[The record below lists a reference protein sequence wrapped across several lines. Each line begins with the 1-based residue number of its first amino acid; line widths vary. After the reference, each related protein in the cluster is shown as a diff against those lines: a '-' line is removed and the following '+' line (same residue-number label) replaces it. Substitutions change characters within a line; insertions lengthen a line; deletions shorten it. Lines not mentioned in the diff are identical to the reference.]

1 LGKNFLLEIGTEEMP
16 AHFIDP
22 AIGQMY
28 DFSLEYF
35 KNKKIS
41 LESVKIW
48 ATPRR
53 LVVYIENLGEKQE
66 AQEEEIRGPAAHIGY
81 KDGMWTEVA
90 KRFVEQYGASLEDLH
105 IEETPKGKY
114 IFLRK
119 VKEGM
124 NTLEI
129 LPDYITSLLKSIRFP
144 KMMKWGDVDFYFGRP
159 IRWIVALY
167 GDTEIEVEIAG
178 IKSSRYSRPP
188 RFLPQIPIE
197 IRDADSYLNVMREN
211 YIIVDQEERKN
222 EILKQINKIA
232 NENSFILDYEDDL
245 LKEVNYLVEYPTA
258 LLGEFDKKYLALP
271 EVVLI
276 ITMEKKQRYFPLRDA
291 DGNLTNKFIVI
302 RNGTDNYKDI
312 VIQGNEKVLKA
323 RLSDAEYY
331 YHEDTKHPLEKYTEK
346 LSGIIFQE
354 QLGTIKDKVERV
366 RILVREIANILGLS
380 SEENKILERSVN
392 LYKADLGTLMV
403 SEYPELHGIMG
414 RIYAEIS
421 GEKDPIPEVIGEYI
435 YPRTLD
441 DRLPSNFLASIL
453 GIADRID
460 SLTGYFA
467 LDLFPTGSEDPIG
480 LRRISGGLLRLLLE
494 SSLKLN
500 LRNLF
505 VKSFEIYNF
514 GEKYPLSQIDKGMGF
529 IGQRLRNLLLDRYSI
544 DIVDAVMEV
553 GYDEMWRLKRRLDF
567 ISKFKEKESYEKL
580 KKALNRLYRI
590 LPKDFTPKEVSE
602 NLLSSPFE
610 KKLYEDY
617 LKIKNEIFND
627 ILEGN
632 YEVLLSYDFLNEFSD
647 DIEKFFDNVLVMSP
661 NEDERINR
669 LSLLSLIKLL
679 FWEIL
684 DWSRLS

>member
-1 LGKNFLLEIGTEEMP
+1 MGKNFLLEIGTEEMP

-22 AIGQMY
+22 AIRQMY

-178 IKSSRYSRPP
+178 VKSSRYSRPP

-414 RIYAEIS
+414 RIYAKIS